1 MNNLAYKRETFRN
14 DYTYRNSPAAIRRF
28 PFPFAEDQ
36 YMYSVNIEPHQPG
49 APGSIV
55 EHAFDIDE
63 HYVSECE
70 DKLLT
75 LAQDK
80 GRYAALPHMMDAQW
94 DFLELTMES
103 LARDYPHLFT
113 LAKDGDRWTWRN
125 RPLEIEDSFVFG
137 DASTLPLEPFDYM
150 GRQTQG
156 DFVLLDQREGT
167 LFADAGFITSQADWS
182 LAFDI
187 GMSWHE
193 WHGPVP
199 QVEKM
204 GIMDRALKFLM
215 SLQQGSPVR
224 RLNWTMTI
232 NPLLDTSPEHFP
244 EWGPSKLTVTPQN
257 AGEKAH
263 LRVELQ
269 TMFRLPRSNAI
280 LFSIRCYLISLEEL
294 ATYPR
299 WAKRFHRVLK
309 GLHPDLLEYKGIKV
323 YHEAVLAWLSQHD
336 DGAEIAVGTHPD

>member
-1 MNNLAYKRETFRN
+1 MNNLAYKHETFRD
-14 DYTYRNSPAAIRRF
+14 DYTYRNSPDAIRRF
-28 PFPFAEDQ
+28 PFPFAEDH
-36 YMYSVNIEPHQPG
+36 YMYSVNIEQHQPG
-49 APGSIV
+49 AKGSIV

-70 DKLLT
+70 DKLIT
-75 LAQDK
+75 LGQDK

-94 DFLELTMES
+94 DFLELSMES
-103 LARDYPHLFT
+103 LSRDYPHLFT
-113 LAKDGDRWTWRN
+113 LTKDGERWTWRN
-125 RPLEIEDSFVFG
+125 GPLGIEDSFVFG
-137 DASTLPLEPFDYM
+137 DAATLPLEPFEYM
-150 GRQTQG
+150 GRQVQG

-182 LAFDI
+182 LAFDV

-215 SLQQGSPVR
+215 SLQQGNPVR

-232 NPLLDTSPEHFP
+232 NPRLDTSPEHFP
-244 EWGPSKLTVTPQN
+244 EWGPDKLKVTAQN

-299 WAKRFHRVLK
+299 WAKRFHRVLRD
-309 GLHPDLLEYKGIKV
+309 LHPDLLEYKGIKV

-336 DGAEIAVGTHPD
+336 DGAELALGAHPE